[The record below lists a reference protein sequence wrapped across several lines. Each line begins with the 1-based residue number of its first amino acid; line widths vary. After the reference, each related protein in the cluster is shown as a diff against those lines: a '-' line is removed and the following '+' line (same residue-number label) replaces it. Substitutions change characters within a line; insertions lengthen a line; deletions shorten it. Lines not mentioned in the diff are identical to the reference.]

1 MKNTLVAL
9 ALLLALAAPVSAE
22 WVATASTLT
31 WETPSRPTADM
42 QQLYDAMLWKYRGT
56 PLDGLFA
63 SAAYPK
69 FALTDLGGGN
79 SKLSLELPLAVGN
92 NWVLNLA
99 AGPCPTANTTAL
111 RRACV
116 DPLIKNDLMIL
127 WRQYRAFLRDANS
140 TCNAIIAEPPAL

>member
-1 MKNTLVAL
+1 MKKLAAL
-9 ALLLALAAPVSAE
+9 ALLLLTLAAPASAE
-22 WVATASTLT
+22 WVANGTTLT
-31 WETPSRPTADM
+31 WKTPPRPTADM
-42 QQLYDAMLWKYRGT
+42 QQLYDAMLWKYRGS

-63 SAAYPK
+63 SAAFTK
-69 FALTDLGGGN
+69 FTLTSLGGGN
-79 SKLSLELPLAVGN
+79 SEISLELPLAVGN

-127 WRQYRAFLRDANS
+127 WRQYRAFLRDTNS